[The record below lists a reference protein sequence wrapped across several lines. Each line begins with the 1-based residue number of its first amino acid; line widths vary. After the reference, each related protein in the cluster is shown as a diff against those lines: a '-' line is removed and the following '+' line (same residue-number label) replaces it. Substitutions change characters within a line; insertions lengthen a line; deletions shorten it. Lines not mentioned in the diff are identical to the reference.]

1 MLPLAACNAAVNS
14 VSRRPRPH
22 ARTARLWHEP
32 ERIAPL
38 SQPTTKASPLTARRS
53 GALTGRVRV
62 PGDKSISLRSL
73 ILGALA
79 VGETRITGMLEGED
93 AISTANA
100 MKALGATVERTGE
113 RAWRVLGVGVGGFA
127 EPSAALDFGNS
138 GTGCRLAMGAVAG
151 CPITVIFDGD
161 ASLRTRPMRR
171 ILDPLEK
178 MGARTLEIREGG
190 RLPAVLRGAA
200 EPIPIEYE
208 APVPSAQLKSAVL
221 LAGLAAPGS
230 TTVIEKEATRDHTE
244 KMLRHFGANVRVTT
258 IGTHGRRIT
267 LEGQPEL
274 EAAPVVVPADPSSAA
289 FPLVA
294 ALIVPGSEIILEGVM
309 LNPLR
314 TGLYATLRE
323 MGALIEVLAQRNEGG
338 EDVTDLRVRA
348 GGLKGVD
355 VPAERAPTMIDEYPI
370 LAVAAAFAE
379 GVTRMR
385 GLQELRVKESDRLE
399 ATAAMLRGNGV
410 EVEIEGDDLIVHGK
424 GRAGGGGVV
433 ATHMDHRIAMS
444 ALVMGLGSEQPVAVD
459 DAAFIA
465 TSFPGFVELMRSLGA
480 EFG

>member
-1 MLPLAACNAAVNS
+1 MDQAV
-14 VSRRPRPH
+14 
-22 ARTARLWHEP
+22 
-32 ERIAPL
+32 
-38 SQPTTKASPLTARRS
+38 KASPLTARRA

-79 VGETRITGMLEGED
+79 VGETRIAGMLEGED
-93 AISTANA
+93 AISTAKA
-100 MKALGATVERTGE
+100 MRALGAQVERTGE
-113 RAWRVLGVGVGGFA
+113 QAWRIMGVGVGGFA
-127 EPSAALDFGNS
+127 EPAAPLDFGNS

-151 CPITVIFDGD
+151 CPITVTFDGD
-161 ASLRTRPMRR
+161 ASLRSRPMRR
-171 ILDPLEK
+171 ILDPLEL
-178 MGARTLEIREGG
+178 MGARTLEIRDGG
-190 RLPAVLRGAA
+190 RLPAIVRGATD
-200 EPIPIEYE
+200 PMPIEYE

-221 LAGLAAPGS
+221 LAGLAAPGV

-244 KMLRHFGANVRVTT
+244 KMLKHFGASIRVSPF
-258 IGTHGRRIT
+258 GAHGRRIA

-294 ALIVPGSEIILEGVM
+294 ALIVPGSEAILEGVM
-309 LNPLR
+309 TNPLR
-314 TGLYATLRE
+314 TGLYTTLRE
-323 MGALIEVLAQRNEGG
+323 MGAAIEVVQQRNEGG
-338 EDVTDLRVRA
+338 EDVADLRVK
-348 GGLKGVD
+348 GCGLKGVD

-385 GLQELRVKESDRLE
+385 GLKELRVKESDRLE
-399 ATAAMLRGNGV
+399 ATAAMLRNNGV
-410 EVEIEGDDLIVHGK
+410 EVTIEADDLIVHGK

-433 ATHMDHRIAMS
+433 TTHMDHRIAMS
-444 ALVMGLGSEQPVAVD
+444 ALVMGLGSEQPVQVD

-465 TSFPGFVELMRSLGA
+465 TSFPGFADLMRSLGA
-480 EFG
+480 DLS